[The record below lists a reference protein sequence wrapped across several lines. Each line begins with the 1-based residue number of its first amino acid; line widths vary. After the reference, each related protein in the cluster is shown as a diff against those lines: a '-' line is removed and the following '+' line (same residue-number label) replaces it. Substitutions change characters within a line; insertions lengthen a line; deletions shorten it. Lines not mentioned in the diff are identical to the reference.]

1 MSNSRNG
8 KKKGI
13 GIRFISR
20 NSKSRRMRR
29 ASPMK
34 ISDKELQDIQKR
46 LSYVQDNNLFDS
58 HYINDMKSL
67 LSTIEGLKRE
77 AERLKEIMR
86 KAIETMEI
94 ENPDM
99 TTNNKNKRA
108 LLMLSKAIQGSEF
121 HD

>member
-1 MSNSRNG
+1 
-8 KKKGI
+8 
-13 GIRFISR
+13 
-20 NSKSRRMRR
+20 
-29 ASPMK
+29 MK